1 MGIGASIFLIAVGAI
16 LAFAVNA
23 QVAGIDI
30 NVIGWILM
38 GAGVLGLLMT
48 LLVFAPR
55 RRRVVRETGVP
66 YGAVVADGTPAT
78 PRNVVTTEVR
88 DDVV

>member
-1 MGIGASIFLIAVGAI
+1 MGIGASIFLLAVGAI

-30 NVIGWILM
+30 QVVGWVLM
-38 GAGVLGLLMT
+38 GAGVIGLLMT

-55 RRRVVRETGVP
+55 RRRLVRETGVP
-66 YGAVVADGTPAT
+66 YGSVAPDGDLPVS
-78 PRNVVTTEVR
+78 RNVVTTEVR

>member
-23 QVAGIDI
+23 QVAGVDI
-30 NVIGWILM
+30 HVIGWILM
-38 GAGVLGLLMT
+38 GAGVLGLLMA

-55 RRRVVRETGVP
+55 RRRRVVESGVP

-78 PRNVVTTEVR
+78 SRNVVTTEVR

>member
-16 LAFAVNA
+16 CAFAVDA

-30 NVIGWILM
+30 QVIGWILM
-38 GAGVLGLLMT
+38 GAGVLGLLLT
-48 LLVFAPR
+48 LLIFAPR
-55 RRRVVRETGVP
+55 RRRIVRETGVP
-66 YGAVVADGTPAT
+66 YGAVVADSTPAAS
-78 PRNVVTTEVR
+78 RNVVTTEVR

>member
-1 MGIGASIFLIAVGAI
+1 MGIGASIFLLAVGAI
-16 LAFAVNA
+16 LAFAVNM
-23 QVAGIDI
+23 QVAGVDI

-55 RRRVVRETGVP
+55 RRRQVIETGVP
-66 YGAVVADGTPAT
+66 YGSVAPEGTVPVS
-78 PRNVVTTEVR
+78 RNVVTTEIR

>member
-1 MGIGASIFLIAVGAI
+1 MGIGASIVLIALGAI
-16 LAFAVNA
+16 LAFAVDA

-30 NVIGWILM
+30 QAVGWILM

-55 RRRVVRETGVP
+55 RRRRVVETGVP
-66 YGAVVADGTPAT
+66 YDAVTGGTAPAQS
-78 PRNVVTTEVR
+78 RNVVTTEVR
-88 DDVV
+88 DDIV